1 MILKCRKAKEKFF
14 MKVLLFVKRTSSQD
28 ESGNLR
34 TRYNF
39 HVRKSAKSTP
49 IPIDVVYQR
58 VEGLDKDPL
67 YMQYRSVLES
77 FADDFDD
84 PCGAEAVELCV
95 LQANQAKFFYLICGN
110 VTVPIRVPDYG
121 TPERPDYAHNGRV
134 ISLFGMSTLVS
145 RAPKGLLSYNAEEAA
160 SEVETP
166 ADGADIPADDPG
178 PEEPPVQGNG
188 LDPDNPF

>member
-1 MILKCRKAKEKFF
+1 
-14 MKVLLFVKRTSSQD
+14 MKIFLFVKRSSSQD
-28 ESGNLR
+28 ENGELR

-39 HVRKSAKSTP
+39 HVRKNVKSAP

-95 LQANQAKFFYLICGN
+95 LQVNKERLFYLVCGN
-110 VTVPIRVPDYG
+110 VTVPIRVPDYS
-121 TPERPDYAHNGRV
+121 TPARPDRAHGGRLL
-134 ISLFGMSTLVS
+134 SLYGMATPLQ
-145 RAPKGLLSYNAEEAA
+145 RAPKGVLTYD
-160 SEVETP
+160 
-166 ADGADIPADDPG
+166 ADLDAVDGIPVDDPG
-178 PEEPPVQGNG
+178 PEAPPAFVQGGG
-188 LDPDNPF
+188 LDSDADPSTPF